1 MTSNVIQLPTGPRW
15 RVLIAHQRDDVG
27 HVLRTLIE
35 AENVAV
41 VEAADGD
48 VALAKLESLQFD
60 VLVLELDLPQK
71 DGLTL
76 MQLHRVLLAYERT
89 PVEPPAVLLT
99 LAAEVRNNVAL
110 TDHLRA
116 LGVAGFVDDE
126 PRADVA
132 ARVDDLL
139 QSRAARRAG
148 KPAAA

>member
-1 MTSNVIQLPTGPRW
+1 MTSNVVQLPTGPRW
-15 RVLIAHQRDDVG
+15 RVLIAHQRDDVR

-35 AENVAV
+35 AESVAV
-41 VEAADGD
+41 IEAADGD
-48 VALAKLESLQFD
+48 AALAKLESLQFD
-60 VLVLELDLPQK
+60 LLVLQLDLPQK

-89 PVEPPAVLLT
+89 QADPPDVLLT

-110 TDHLRA
+110 TDHLTT
-116 LGVAGFVDDE
+116 LGVAGFVDDA

-132 ARVDDLL
+132 ARVEDLL
-139 QSRAARRAG
+139 QARAARRAG